1 MNTMNKKRMSQDEM
15 RAVMLSNAK
24 ALLSE
29 ENRVSAPELSG
40 ELKPIDNKQRLHNAA
55 DYE

>member
-1 MNTMNKKRMSQDEM
+1 MSTMNKKRMSQDEM
-15 RAVMLSNAK
+15 RAVMLSNSK